1 MKNTLQGFFLPFFP
15 CQIFLSKQHIAEL
28 SVNKSVAYG
37 LIFSQI
43 PFGLEELTDKLS
55 GKASL
60 EDLEPRTQA
69 A

>member
-1 MKNTLQGFFLPFFP
+1 MVLKRHFEVSAFLFLH
-15 CQIFLSKQHIAEL
+15 QIFLNNTLPEL

-43 PFGLEELTDKLS
+43 PFGSEELIDKVS

-60 EDLEPRTQA
+60 
-69 A
+69 